1 MTWMCDWGVIIIVKW
16 NYMLVTLRGERV
28 NWSETLTSLLPI
40 LAAFSNYYMRPCQ
53 VSSTLHLFCDLS
65 NSRWLHPVKEV
76 VQVTCSFLL
85 HFKADV
91 SMAWAILYFI
101 VENILLNLHWLFS
114 LFCTV
119 NLFLKVRS
127 RGVYFIWNLQRNF
140 LNV

>member
-1 MTWMCDWGVIIIVKW
+1 MTSMCDWGVIIIVKW
-16 NYMLVTLRGERV
+16 NYMLVTPRGERV
-28 NWSETLTSLLPI
+28 NWSETLTSFLPI
-40 LAAFSNYYMRPCQ
+40 LAAFYNYYMRPFQ

-76 VQVTCSFLL
+76 VQVACSFLL

-91 SMAWAILYFI
+91 CMAWAILYFI

-127 RGVYFIWNLQRNF
+127 PGVYVIWNLHRNF

>member
-28 NWSETLTSLLPI
+28 NWSETLTSFLPI
-40 LAAFSNYYMRPCQ
+40 LAAFYNFYMKPCQ

-76 VQVTCSFLL
+76 VQVTCSLLL

>member
-1 MTWMCDWGVIIIVKW
+1 MTWMCDWGVILW
-16 NYMLVTLRGERV
+16 NEITCL
-28 NWSETLTSLLPI
+28 SLLGVKGSTEVKLWPASFPA
-40 LAAFSNYYMRPCQ
+40 LVSCSNYYMRPFQ

>member
-28 NWSETLTSLLPI
+28 NWSETLTSFLPT
-40 LAAFSNYYMRPCQ
+40 LASCSNYYMRPFQ

-91 SMAWAILYFI
+91 CMAWAILYFI
-101 VENILLNLHWLFS
+101 VENILLNLYCIFS

-127 RGVYFIWNLQRNF
+127 PGVYVIWNLQRNF
-140 LNV
+140 LTV

>member
-1 MTWMCDWGVIIIVKW
+1 MTRMCDRGVIIIVKW
-16 NYMLVTLRGERV
+16 NYMLVTPRGERV

-40 LAAFSNYYMRPCQ
+40 LAAFSNYYTRPFQ
-53 VSSTLHLFCDLS
+53 VSCTLHLFCDLS

-85 HFKADV
+85 HFKADI

-127 RGVYFIWNLQRNF
+127 PGVYVIWNLQRNF
-140 LNV
+140 LTV